1 METTTT
7 DKEQIVSCKH
17 AETQDWYAWID
28 TTPPKPD
35 ELHVIG
41 EIKVGN
47 PGIYAVLRKKAP
59 QGINPRILLLDLLLI
74 QKPGIWPPQVTCIA
88 VRYDAVITGRGF
100 SEVDVFCENE
110 IIAQIP
116 VDIVA

>member
-7 DKEQIVSCKH
+7 DKEQIVSCKN

-28 TTPPKPD
+28 TTPPQPD

-47 PGIYAVLRKKAP
+47 PGIYAVLRKRVP
-59 QGINPRILLLDLLLI
+59 QGINPRILLLDLHLI
-74 QKPGIWPPQVTCIA
+74 QKPGIWPQIVTCIA
-88 VRYDAVITGRGF
+88 VRYDAVIIGRGYTQ
-100 SEVDVFCENE
+100 VDVLYKGEL
-110 IIAQIP
+110 IAQIP